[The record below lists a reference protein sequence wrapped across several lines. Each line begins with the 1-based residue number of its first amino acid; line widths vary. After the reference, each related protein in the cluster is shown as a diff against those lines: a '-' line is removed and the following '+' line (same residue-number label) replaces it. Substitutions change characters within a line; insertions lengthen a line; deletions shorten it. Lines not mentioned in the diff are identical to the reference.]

1 MDGEGNGQEMRS
13 VLKRQEESD
22 RQRERGQSYSPQDRK
37 GEKKPRKKARTMNEG
52 CPSCKKGN
60 ALQYSEEEREGI
72 FKNYWEIGNVEQQWQ
87 FISNNIEV
95 IDKKRERLGNLRSS
109 HYEEVILEYCI

>member
-1 MDGEGNGQEMRS
+1 MDGEGNGQGMRY

-22 RQRERGQSYSPQDRK
+22 REIEGKVIVQDRK
-37 GEKKPRKKARTMNEG
+37 AEKKPRKKARTMKEG
-52 CPSCKKGN
+52 CPPCKKKCSTI
-60 ALQYSEEEREGI
+60 LTEEEREGI

-95 IDKKRERLGNLRSS
+95 IDKKK
-109 HYEEVILEYCI
+109 